1 MRIRIEIEADSAK
14 ELLSEL
20 SKIVEQNSV
29 DEAEILE
36 EVIKDKI
43 VSKIE
48 DENQEALQE
57 EAKAE
62 RLRKEHK
69 TEGFKRR
76 QREKAEKEAI
86 AARAIQVA
94 GEEKAL
100 EAKHK
105 AEKAKTTELGAKHLM
120 TEITAQIM
128 EKGREHG
135 KQIKAWITDEYEV
148 SKASEVPPEL
158 RDEFLAKLEAL

>member
-57 EAKAE
+57 
-62 RLRKEHK
+62 
-69 TEGFKRR
+69 
-76 QREKAEKEAI
+76 EAI

>member
-20 SKIVEQNSV
+20 SKIVGQNSV
-29 DEAEILE
+29 DEEAEYNAGE
-36 EVIKDKI
+36 KDEKQAALQ
-43 VSKIE
+43 K

-62 RLRKEHK
+62 KARIKHNKEVAAK
-69 TEGFKRR
+69 
-76 QREKAEKEAI
+76 EKE
-86 AARAIQVA
+86 VA
-94 GEEKAL
+94 EFQ
-100 EAKHK
+100 
-105 AEKAKTTELGAKHLM
+105 AERAKTTELGAKHLM

-148 SKASEVPPEL
+148 SKASEVPQEL

>member
-20 SKIVEQNSV
+20 SKIVGQNSV
-29 DEAEILE
+29 DEEAEYNAGE
-36 EVIKDKI
+36 KDEKQAALQ
-43 VSKIE
+43 K

-57 EAKAE
+57 
-62 RLRKEHK
+62 
-69 TEGFKRR
+69 
-76 QREKAEKEAI
+76 EAI

-105 AEKAKTTELGAKHLM
+105 EEKEQKAKTTELGAKHLM

-148 SKASEVPPEL
+148 SKASEVPQEL